1 MDLNSRYIE
10 YMYRFYDTILD
21 DMDRKVL
28 RQKAVLL
35 RRQGRTYGEI
45 SRILGKIPKGTLS
58 FWLHDVQLP
67 LRGQRRRNR
76 AVARQLGHARERA
89 VHARSVLRREYFDA
103 LKANNMHLV
112 MHMGNKEVAKLL
124 LAMLYAAE
132 GAKGKNTASL
142 VFGNSDTRII
152 RIFLSLLRTCYQLD
166 ERKFR
171 CTVQCRADMHSK
183 TLERFWSRVTKIPL
197 QQFYATSIDPRS
209 IGKKSNKP
217 AYKGVCRVQYFS
229 AELFHDLM
237 TVFELVSE
245 KAS

>member
-1 MDLNSRYIE
+1 
-10 YMYRFYDTILD
+10 MYKFYDTILD
-21 DMDRKVL
+21 DMDRKIL
-28 RQKAVLL
+28 RQKAASL

-58 FWLHDVQLP
+58 SWLHNVHIP

-76 AVARQLGHARERA
+76 AVARQLSHARERA
-89 VHARSVLRREYFDA
+89 VYARSMLRREYFDA
-103 LKANNMHLV
+103 LKANNMHLM

-183 TLERFWSRVTKIPL
+183 TLERFWSRVTKIPR

-237 TVFELVSE
+237 MVFELVSE